1 MLKIELNPQDC
12 QIQSRQI
19 NGQKGPRTIHEQQAY
34 LHTGSAYPIP
44 FKLSI
49 RTPADA
55 YPSGEYTLH
64 PDSFTVNQFGGL
76 EINRF
81 EIRLAPYKAPAAP
94 MAAAK

>member
-1 MLKIELNPQDC
+1 MLKIELNPKDC

-19 NGQKGPRTIHEQQAY
+19 NGEKGPRTIHEQQAY
-34 LHTGSAYPIP
+34 FHTGSAYPMP

-64 PDSFTVNQFGGL
+64 PDSFTVNKFGGL

-81 EIRLAPYKAPAAP
+81 EAPAAP